1 MDIIFFF
8 QEEKMEMTGPAGNA
22 PPPSYGT
29 DAGYSEDYGSAAKPK
44 IYPTLDNTEYSN
56 TGVYGSSTNGSA
68 ANQSGGDAAPVNPF
82 TQQQYQGTNPFTKK

>member
-1 MDIIFFF
+1 
-8 QEEKMEMTGPAGNA
+8 MEITGPTGDA

-29 DAGYSEDYGSAAKPK
+29 DAGYSEDYGSPDSGFME

-56 TGVYGSSTNGSA
+56 TGVYGSFTNGSA
-68 ANQSGGDAAPVNPF
+68 SNQSGEDAAPVNPF

>member
-1 MDIIFFF
+1 
-8 QEEKMEMTGPAGNA
+8 MTGPSGNA

-29 DAGYSEDYGSAAKPK
+29 DAGYSEDYGSAAAKPK

-56 TGVYGSSTNGSA
+56 TGVYGSFTNGSA
-68 ANQSGGDAAPVNPF
+68 SNQSGGDAAPVNPF